1 MKLPSLFVRPITH
14 FSSKTSK
21 SHSLSF
27 TPSFSLQDFSVSNE
41 IHSILRTVNP
51 MEPALEPLLPFL
63 SPDIVTSIIKDQPN
77 PQLGFRFF
85 IWATQRERL
94 RSSASEKLVL
104 DMLLRKDNAFDMF
117 WQTLEEVKKCGVV
130 IVPNIFKILISGYS
144 KMGLEEKAV
153 ECFGKMK
160 YFDCKPDLFTFNAI
174 IYVMISKKVLLLALA
189 VYNQMLKSNYKPN
202 RATFSILLNGLCKNG
217 KTEDALK
224 MFDEMTLR
232 GIEPNRCIYTIII
245 SGLCRADRADDACR
259 LLGRMKDSGCSPDF
273 VAYNALLNGFCE
285 LGRLDEAFALLQSFQ
300 KDGFVL
306 GLRGYSSFIN
316 SLFKA
321 RRYEEAHEWYTK
333 MFEENVEPDVVLYA
347 IMLQGL
353 SKAGKVDNAMK
364 LLTEMTER
372 GMDWLGRLSKFLMR
386 WKSLDVIPQFIHLI
400 LLFMDFL
407 RPVSLTKQTFCF
419 TKWK

>member
-1 MKLPSLFVRPITH
+1 
-14 FSSKTSK
+14 
-21 SHSLSF
+21 
-27 TPSFSLQDFSVSNE
+27 
-41 IHSILRTVNP
+41 

-117 WQTLEEVKKCGVV
+117 WQTLEEVKKYGVV

-160 YFDCKPDLFTFNAI
+160 DFDCKPDLFTFNAI

-316 SLFKA
+316 SFFKA

-372 GMDWLGRLSKFLMR
+372 GMVWLGRLSKFLMR